1 VLLVFKLK
9 WEGEQAAMGSSQVMK
24 LRRPAQD
31 FARHFYRLNVEA
43 TVFRNGNESDRFL
56 AHDHLTAVDDRKL
69 MLGNDEQRINRDE
82 AFLFPFEPVEQ
93 LLAGQGPRI
102 FGDTL
107 VARTKERIKEHG
119 IVIPVVNLV
128 GISILGLPL
137 AKARNTP

>member
-1 VLLVFKLK
+1 ML
-9 WEGEQAAMGSSQVMK
+9 STT
-24 LRRPAQD
+24 
-31 FARHFYRLNVEA
+31 Y
-43 TVFRNGNESDRFL
+43 L
-56 AHDHLTAVDDRKL
+56 AHDHLTALDGGKL
-69 MLGNDEQRINRDE
+69 MLGNDEQRINLDE

-93 LLAGQGPRI
+93 SLAGQGPRI
-102 FGDTL
+102 FRRTL